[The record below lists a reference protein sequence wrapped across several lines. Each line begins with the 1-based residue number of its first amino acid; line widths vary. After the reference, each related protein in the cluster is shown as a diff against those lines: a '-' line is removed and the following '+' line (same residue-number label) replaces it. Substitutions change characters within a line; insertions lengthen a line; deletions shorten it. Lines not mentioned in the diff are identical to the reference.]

1 MWAVVTLNYSSTVLD
16 FTNNSSDMSR
26 SLIPKA
32 VIFLCSMIILFSP
45 YVLPLCS
52 VVAFVFGRIIPKEI
66 QSSIIRIQ
74 NFTPK
79 EYFRLYSSREF
90 QVTINCLKKGNHRQ
104 FFTLYNLQKNN
115 NGLLLI
121 KLWIFA
127 HCNAN
132 KITTGG
138 HYDILKTELKSTQP
152 TRKIQIK
159 TNDCF
164 YTFLKILWDFDYENA
179 LSFQKSFPFSQE
191 LISTLPSE

>member
-1 MWAVVTLNYSSTVLD
+1 
-16 FTNNSSDMSR
+16 
-26 SLIPKA
+26 
-32 VIFLCSMIILFSP
+32 MIILFSP

-52 VVAFVFGRIIPKEI
+52 VVAIVFGRIIPKEI

-90 QVTINCLKKGNHRQ
+90 QVTINCLKIGNHRQ
-104 FFTLYNLQKNN
+104 FFTLYNLQKITMVCYWSNYEFSHIVMQ
-115 NGLLLI
+115 I
-121 KLWIFA
+121 KSPRVVIMIFWKQNSRA
-127 HCNAN
+127 HNRQ
-132 KITTGG
+132 
-138 HYDILKTELKSTQP
+138 E
-152 TRKIQIK
+152 KIQIK

>member
-104 FFTLYNLQKNN
+104 FFTLYNLQKITMVCYWSNYEFSHIVMQ
-115 NGLLLI
+115 I
-121 KLWIFA
+121 KSPRVVIMIFWKQNSRA
-127 HCNAN
+127 HNRQ
-132 KITTGG
+132 
-138 HYDILKTELKSTQP
+138 E
-152 TRKIQIK
+152 KIQIK

>member
-16 FTNNSSDMSR
+16 FTNDSSDVSR

-152 TRKIQIK
+152 TRKNSNQNQWLFLYFSKDIMRLRLWKCLEFSKIFSFFPRTHQ
-159 TNDCF
+159 
-164 YTFLKILWDFDYENA
+164 YTA
-179 LSFQKSFPFSQE
+179 
-191 LISTLPSE
+191 